1 MTEKIN
7 GQGFRPSD
15 TAGTRR
21 SETAKP
27 AGTQGQGRAAAAD
40 KSAAKGE
47 TVSITQSGLL
57 MSKLEEIVQSTPV
70 VDSDRV
76 AALKDSIASGSY
88 EIDDRRTA
96 ERLLQLERG
105 LR

>member
-21 SETAKP
+21 SETARP

-40 KSAAKGE
+40 KAAKGE

-57 MSKLEEIVQSTPV
+57 MSKLEDIVQSTPA

-76 AALKDSIASGSY
+76 AALKDSIASGTY